1 VCNPRIVEYS
11 SAVEID
17 DEGCLSSRNDCCGG
31 DICRA
36 RDISVEYQDVRG
48 EARKTKLTGFE
59 ARVFQH
65 ECVLPFGGRAPWQPL
80 VGVGRG
86 RGRLQ
91 ATTPTAAPANE
102 RPAKP
107 HACRQTHSHAPR
119 VALLMGAST
128 RPRT

>member
-1 VCNPRIVEYS
+1 MCNPRIVEYS

-36 RDISVEYQDVRG
+36 RDIAVEYQDVRG

-65 ECVLPFGGRAPWQPL
+65 ECVLPFGGGLLGNRLWGWGGGGGGCKQQRRPSRPPTNGLRSPMPL
-80 VGVGRG
+80 VKRI
-86 RGRLQ
+86 R
-91 ATTPTAAPANE
+91 
-102 RPAKP
+102 
-107 HACRQTHSHAPR
+107 
-119 VALLMGAST
+119 T
-128 RPRT
+128 RRESRY